1 NRCQQRSC
9 PDRDRRLWI
18 LLLLNA
24 DFLSSG
30 LGIAFNFWWIESR
43 QMRAEIEIDL
53 PLPAARLTYML
64 ILLPSAVDMVRLLVQ
79 TEPGAPVWL
88 RAIAHPAL
96 LLAVLSIAA
105 TLSHVL
111 YRGWLS

>member
-1 NRCQQRSC
+1 
-9 PDRDRRLWI
+9 
-18 LLLLNA
+18 
-24 DFLSSG
+24 
-30 LGIAFNFWWIESR
+30 
-43 QMRAEIEIDL
+43 MRAEIEIDL

-111 YRGWLS
+111 YRVSFSAEEIRAAARRRRERGVQRTRVP